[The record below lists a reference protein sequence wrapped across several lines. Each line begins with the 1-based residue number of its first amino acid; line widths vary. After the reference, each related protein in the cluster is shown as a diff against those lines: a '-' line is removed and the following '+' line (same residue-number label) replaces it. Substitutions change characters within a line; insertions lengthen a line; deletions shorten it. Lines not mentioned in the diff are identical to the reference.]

1 MHELGIWIYK
11 GDRGL
16 PQNKKTSFTWLKRAA
31 DLHHPPS
38 LAVAG
43 AALLDGL
50 GCTANVPLGLGLIF
64 RAAEACSEVAACAL
78 GEWCRESRV
87 EPLGARLPG
96 ATRAPDTG
104 S

>member
-16 PQNKKTSFTWLKRAA
+16 PQNKKTSYAWLKRAA

-64 RAAEACSEVAACAL
+64 RAAEAGSEVAACAL
-78 GEWCRESRV
+78 GERAARKSRSSV
-87 EPLGARLPG
+87 AAAAAKAG
-96 ATRAPDTG
+96 ATW
-104 S
+104 